1 MDGAVESRLIRA
13 LIEAM
18 ASNDAPLEQY
28 ERLGLP
34 QPDSV
39 DEASVAAACVTTSA
53 RGAQFRAHNGSGTP
67 MGAFAQAAG
76 GLIIP
81 TSMEN
86 HLRPGVLFGA
96 KAAAKL

>member
-1 MDGAVESRLIRA
+1 MVPRLIRA

-18 ASNDAPLEQY
+18 ASNDTPLEQY

-34 QPDSV
+34 PPDSV
-39 DEASVAAACVTTSA
+39 DGASVAAACVTTSA

-67 MGAFAQAAG
+67 MGTFAQAAG
-76 GLIIP
+76 GLIP
-81 TSMEN
+81 TSMEH